1 MLASLSKKHYLYFMG
16 IVFVAVSLWSTLAE
30 IHGINNVISVNKIL
44 DPYMGKSL
52 GGFLL
57 MYIIGGNLSL
67 FVKQKPFEK
76 RKPKFH
82 CKTRFSH
89 TREYSNYNSLFIYH
103 FK

>member
-1 MLASLSKKHYLYFMG
+1 MG

-57 MYIIGGNLSL
+57 MYIIGGYLRL
-67 FVKQKPFEK
+67 FVKQKPLEK
-76 RKPKFH
+76 RN
-82 CKTRFSH
+82 RISAISAFSSAFA
-89 TREYSNYNSLFIYH
+89 Y
-103 FK
+103 